1 MSGILSCSAFDER
14 GDQRRLT
21 YCATLGPVKSGE
33 DGSRQQ
39 SEEHMWKAR
48 FTEDQMV
55 KILRDEDK
63 ALVAHE
69 PGGTGSASRRL

>member
-1 MSGILSCSAFDER
+1 
-14 GDQRRLT
+14 
-21 YCATLGPVKSGE
+21 
-33 DGSRQQ
+33 
-39 SEEHMWKAR
+39 MWKAR